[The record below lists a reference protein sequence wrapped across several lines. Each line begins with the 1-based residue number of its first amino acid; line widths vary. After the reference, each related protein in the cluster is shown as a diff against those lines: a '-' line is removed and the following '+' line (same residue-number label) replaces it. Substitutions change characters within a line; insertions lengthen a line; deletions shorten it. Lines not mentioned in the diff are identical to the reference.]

1 MLDDQTNMY
10 IDRYFYEIMLVL
22 SMMTL
27 LLVIAVN
34 VLVDSRMVSCLL
46 RE

>member
-27 LLVIAVN
+27 LLVIAVH

-46 RE
+46 R